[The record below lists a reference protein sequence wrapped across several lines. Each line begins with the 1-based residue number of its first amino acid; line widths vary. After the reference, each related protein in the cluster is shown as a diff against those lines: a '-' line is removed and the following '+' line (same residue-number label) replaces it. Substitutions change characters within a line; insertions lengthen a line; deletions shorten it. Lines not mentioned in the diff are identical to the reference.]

1 MNKIYYAA
9 DIHRKH
15 EKNQTITKYIL
26 YKKIL
31 FLFKNV
37 NIHLIFV
44 YIYLTILA
52 NNNDDENTR
61 NEKYSQAHII

>member
-26 YKKIL
+26 YKK
-31 FLFKNV
+31 
-37 NIHLIFV
+37 
-44 YIYLTILA
+44 
-52 NNNDDENTR
+52 
-61 NEKYSQAHII
+61 KYYFCLKI